1 MSSTKLY
8 FAPDFHRQRP
18 KFELYRDLYE
28 GDQDKMKSPDFLW
41 YHELEKKAQGA
52 IIRQVREQ
60 RSSYVNHIETIVS
73 QWTSLVMSSDPN
85 VPDDVA
91 ELLGGSVYDIDGA
104 GTSLFSFIRD
114 QVIRNYLLYGRPA
127 IYVGA
132 YGVKPENLKQE
143 IERQDFRPFWE
154 CIHPLNFVDYQQE
167 KADPQRLND
176 LNFARTEFIE
186 EVPRLSG
193 EEQPMIRTISKE
205 YRMTPEGLLVRRYQL
220 AGKQEQELFKG
231 RLLQQD
237 KSPYLDERAWQ
248 LEGEI
253 LLSDWDEIPIAVEL
267 HGESWLKDIAPHAL
281 KYYNTESVLD
291 NVILY
296 QAYQRVYFATSDM
309 SGDAIKQAAEF
320 THSILP
326 EGTTIQTVEPVSTAS
341 IESRM
346 SGLLETI
353 YRIAMNQV
361 RIMPSDS
368 KAVQSEMTMREEKE
382 SVRALVKSEMETV
395 ENLVNKSI
403 YLYAKYLGKENQEY
417 GRVEFSN
424 QVGSAD
430 IDTFIKLAMAFKEE
444 TARLPSLKKAQLI
457 KLVHELDLSDK
468 EALIAEIEGMP
479 DVSEPSQTQ
488 DPLSQFRSALNAPE

>member
-18 KFELYRDLYE
+18 SFEFYKDLYE
-28 GDQDKMKSPDFLW
+28 GDQDKLKSSDFLW
-41 YHELEKKAQGA
+41 YHELEKKEQGN
-52 IIRQVREQ
+52 IIRKIREQ

-85 VPDDVA
+85 IPDDVA
-91 ELLGGSVYDIDGA
+91 ELLGDSIHDIDGA

-114 QVIRNYLLYGRPA
+114 YVIRNYLLYGRPI

-143 IERQDFRPFWE
+143 IEKKDFRPFWE
-154 CIHPLNFVDYQQE
+154 CIHPLNFVDYQKE
-167 KADPQRLND
+167 KANPQRLND

-186 EVPRLSG
+186 EIPRTSSG
-193 EEQPMIRTISKE
+193 EEPLIRTVSKE
-205 YRMTPEGLLVRRYQL
+205 YAITPEGLLIRRYLL
-220 AGKQEQELFKG
+220 AGKEEQRLFKG
-231 RLLQQD
+231 RLMQQD
-237 KSPYLDERAWQ
+237 QNPYLDERAWQ
-248 LEGEI
+248 LESEI
-253 LLSDWDEIPIAVEL
+253 LLSDWDEIPIAAEL
-267 HGESWLKDIAPHAL
+267 NGESWLKDIAPHAL

-291 NVILY
+291 NIILY
-296 QAYQRVYFATSDM
+296 QAHQRIFFATADM
-309 SGDAIKQAAEF
+309 NGDAIKQAAEY

-326 EGTTIQTVEPVSTAS
+326 EGTQVITVEPTSTLS
-341 IESRM
+341 IETRM
-346 SGLLETI
+346 SSLLETI

-382 SVRALVKSEMETV
+382 AVRALVKSEMETV
-395 ENLVNKSI
+395 ENLVNKAI
-403 YLYAKYLGKENQEY
+403 YLYAKYLGKEGQEY

-424 QVGSAD
+424 QVGGAD
-430 IDTFIKLAMAFKEE
+430 IDTFIKLAMTFKEE
-444 TARLPSLKKAQLI
+444 SARLPALKKAQLI

-468 EALIAEIEGMP
+468 ESLIAEIENMQDTRP
-479 DVSEPSQTQ
+479 QAQ
-488 DPLSQFRSALNAPE
+488 DPLTQFRSALNEPE